1 MLWSISPNKIG
12 QNTQSA
18 PNSDGCQS
26 EMSINS
32 LEEEA
37 LAGKLEQH
45 FKTDLLSET
54 EANQILFKSKFK
66 QAIKESHAPESA
78 LWWNSVKHS
87 RHRLQ

>member
-1 MLWSISPNKIG
+1 MWQISPNKIG

-26 EMSINS
+26 DLSSNC

-37 LAGKLEQH
+37 LVKKFEQH

-54 EANQILFKSKFK
+54 EANQILFKSKFQ
-66 QAIKESHAPESA
+66 QA
-78 LWWNSVKHS
+78 VK
-87 RHRLQ
+87 